1 MLQLYLQTAVDGLLI
16 GGVYATI
23 SVGLSL
29 SFGVM
34 RIINWAQGEFLMIGM
49 YISFLMVQFLGV
61 DPYLFLWVPTIVL
74 FFFGY
79 VLQSQ
84 VFNRMLDKDRSREP
98 IMVLIFTVGL
108 GFVLSNAMLIFY
120 GANAVAVQTEYV
132 GKTLRL
138 GFLFISFPKFI
149 SFLIA
154 LAATII
160 LAIFIQKTEVGRSI
174 RATSQNRDVAQLMG
188 INHKKVY
195 SLAFG
200 IGAGLVGLSASL
212 LVPFT
217 SVYPTIGHTYGFKSF
232 IIVVLGGKSSIMGA
246 LLGGL
251 IVGLIERI
259 ASMIWTETVGQLI
272 VFVLFVIILL
282 VRPNGLLSKDK
293 EG

>member
-1 MLQLYLQTAVDGLLI
+1 MFQLYLQTAIDGLLI

-34 RIINWAQGEFLMIGM
+34 RIINWAQGEFLMVGM
-49 YISFLMVQFLGV
+49 YIAFLMVQFLGV
-61 DPYLFLWVPTIVL
+61 DPYLFLWVPTIIL

-79 VLQSQ
+79 FLQSTI
-84 VFNRMLDKDRSREP
+84 FNRMLDKDRSREP

-108 GFVLSNAMLIFY
+108 GFVLSNAVLIIC
-120 GANAVAVQTEYV
+120 GPNAVAVQTPYV
-132 GKTLRL
+132 GETLRL
-138 GFLFISFPKFI
+138 GFLFISLPKLI

-154 LAATII
+154 LAVTII
-160 LAIFIQKTEVGRSI
+160 LAIFIQKTEIGRSI

-188 INHKKVY
+188 INHKKIY

-217 SVYPTIGHTYGFKSF
+217 SVYPTIGHIYGFKSF
-232 IIVVLGGKSSIMGA
+232 IIVVLGGKGSIMGA